1 MNSRVGVVLLLT
13 GFALVGLAV
22 GLAFFNVPPAPS
34 PPASSE
40 SPVPGAAGWVGSQA
54 PDFDLLTLDGSRLRL
69 SDLRGR
75 VVLLNFWATWCSPC
89 RVEMP
94 DLQARADRWPER
106 LVVVGVDFDEP
117 EADVRAF
124 RDELGLTFPLAL
136 DPGAQVQEL
145 YRIVGYPTSIFVDEE
160 GVVRAEH
167 IGLMSPQQLDE
178 YLAQM
183 GLTG

>member
-1 MNSRVGVVLLLT
+1 VNSRVSLVLLLT

-22 GLAFFNVPPAPS
+22 GLAFFNLPAA
-34 PPASSE
+34 PASPGSAE
-40 SPVPGAAGWVGSQA
+40 TPVPGEAAFVGSEA
-54 PDFDLLTLDGSRLRL
+54 PDFELLTVDGDRMRL

-94 DLQARADRWPER
+94 DLQARADRWAQR
-106 LVVVGVDFDEP
+106 LTVVGVNFDEP
-117 EADVRAF
+117 RAEVLAF
-124 RDELGLTFPLAL
+124 RDELGLTFPLLL

-145 YRIVGYPTSIFVDEE
+145 YRIVGYPTSIFVDED
-160 GVVRAEH
+160 GIVRAQH

-178 YLAQM
+178 YLTQM